1 MRRIRTIGACM
12 LAISAVWA
20 GHALAQT
27 KPAPAAPAPAT
38 PVDATF
44 EAAKA
49 AAAAMGAE
57 DFASIQQ
64 DLIWTGDLNALPSGE
79 MGKRSYEAIRAFQ
92 KRIKAKET
100 GIFTPPQRI
109 TLAQHAAK
117 FTARYGFTT
126 ITERGITL
134 GYPAKL
140 TTERTE
146 GKNGPHFA
154 TPKNDA
160 TKNDVTLDILAIPT
174 EKESFEA
181 LFARLKTERP
191 GRKVTYS
198 LLRPDFLVVA
208 GSNDGKSFYLRFV
221 KTDTDSR
228 GFALGWDPALS
239 PGFDRISIAMAS
251 SMKLAGGGKPAVTE
265 APPIAKPADKPAPP
279 AEPPKPAGPP
289 VPLPPGAS
297 TAAKAGLGTLV
308 SQSGDILT
316 YAGLVAG
323 CETVTLQGGAQAKVI
338 GGDLGNDIALVR
350 ATPPPG
356 PAPLAWRQP
365 ALAQGEAVALLSGSI
380 PVTTTV
386 TALIGS
392 NDDSRRI
399 SLAAGAPGALID
411 KDGALAGLA
420 AANGDPT
427 ALKGLFVATFLRA
440 NGVAPP
446 ERGGDPSKATVTL
459 TCMPKP

>member
-1 MRRIRTIGACM
+1 MLRRAMIGAWV
-12 LAISAVWA
+12 LAASAVPIGSA
-20 GHALAQT
+20 SAQT
-27 KPAPAAPAPAT
+27 KPTPAAPAPAA
-38 PVDATF
+38 PLDAAF

-64 DLIWTGDLNALPSGE
+64 DLIWTGDLNSLPSGE

-154 TPKNDA
+154 TPKND
-160 TKNDVTLDILAIPT
+160 TKGNDVTLDILAIPA

-181 LFARLKTERP
+181 LFTRLKTERP

-239 PGFDRISIAMAS
+239 PGFDRVSIAMAS
-251 SMKLAGGGKPAVTE
+251 SMKLADGGKPAAV
-265 APPIAKPADKPAPP
+265 APPIFKPADKPAPP
-279 AEPPKPAGPP
+279 PEPPKPTGPP
-289 VPLPPGAS
+289 VPLPSGAS
-297 TAAKAGLGTLV
+297 TATKTGPGTLV
-308 SQSGDILT
+308 SPNGDILT

-323 CETVTLQGGAQAKVI
+323 CETVTLQGGAPAKVVA
-338 GGDLGNDIALVR
+338 GDLGNDVALVR
-350 ATPPPG
+350 ANLAPG

-365 ALAQGEAVALLSGSI
+365 ALAQGDAVALLSGSA
-380 PVTTTV
+380 PVATTI
-386 TALIGS
+386 TALVGS
-392 NDDSRRI
+392 NDDSRRV
-399 SLAAGAPGALID
+399 SLATGAPGALID

-427 ALKGLFVATFLRA
+427 ALKGLFVTAFLRA
-440 NGVAPP
+440 SGVTPP

-459 TCMPKP
+459 TCTPKP

>member
-1 MRRIRTIGACM
+1 MRRTRTIGACV
-12 LAISAVWA
+12 LAIAAVWA
-20 GHALAQT
+20 GHAAAQT
-27 KPAPAAPAPAT
+27 KPPSAAPPAPAAPVPD
-38 PVDATF
+38 PTF

-64 DLIWTGDLNALPSGE
+64 DLIWTGDLNSLPSGE

-117 FTARYGFTT
+117 FTSRYGFET

-140 TTERTE
+140 TTVRTD

-154 TPKNDA
+154 TPKND
-160 TKNDVTLDILAIPT
+160 VTLDILAIPAD
-174 EKESFEA
+174 KENFEA
-181 LFARLKTERP
+181 LFTRLKTERP

-208 GSNDGKSFYLRFV
+208 GANDGKSFYLRFV
-221 KTDTDSR
+221 KTDADSR
-228 GFALGWDPALS
+228 GFALGWDPVLS
-239 PGFDRISIAMAS
+239 PGFDRVAIAMAS
-251 SMKLAGGGKPAVTE
+251 SMKLADGDQPAHV
-265 APPIAKPADKPAPP
+265 PPAAKPAEPPAPP
-279 AEPPKPAGPP
+279 AEPPKPVGPP
-289 VPLPPGAS
+289 IPLPPGAS
-297 TAAKAGLGTLV
+297 TAAKVGIGVVV
-308 SQSGDILT
+308 SANGDILT

-323 CETVTLQGGAQAKVI
+323 CETVTLQGGATAKVV

-350 ATPPPG
+350 AS
-356 PAPLAWRQP
+356 PAPGLAALAWRQP
-365 ALAQGEAVALLSGSI
+365 ALTEGEAVSLLTGAA
-380 PVTTTV
+380 PTPTTV
-386 TALIGS
+386 TALTGS
-392 NDDSRRI
+392 HDDSRRV
-399 SLAAGAPGALID
+399 SLASGAPGALID

-420 AANGDPT
+420 AANGEPT
-427 ALKGLFVATFLRA
+427 ALKGLFVTAFLRA
-440 NGVAPP
+440 AGVTPP
-446 ERGGDPSKATVTL
+446 ERGGDPTKATASL
-459 TCMPKP
+459 TCTPGKP